1 MIVQQRLFILLRP
14 VVYVLALVSVF
25 MLLVSSIDV
34 DVPFLSRDIIDS
46 VSNISKP
53 LIPPPPLLN
62 PLLFKSMDVAFYW
75 LIAIK
80 LNCNVFLSQY

>member
-25 MLLVSSIDV
+25 LLLVSSIDV

-46 VSNISKP
+46 VRNISKP
-53 LIPPPPLLN
+53 LTPPP
-62 PLLFKSMDVAFYW
+62 F
-75 LIAIK
+75 
-80 LNCNVFLSQY
+80 

>member
-25 MLLVSSIDV
+25 LLLVSSIDV

-46 VSNISKP
+46 VRNIAKP
-53 LIPPPPLLN
+53 LKPPPL
-62 PLLFKSMDVAFYW
+62 PF
-75 LIAIK
+75 
-80 LNCNVFLSQY
+80 

>member
-25 MLLVSSIDV
+25 LLLVSSIDV

-46 VSNISKP
+46 VRNISKP
-53 LIPPPPLLN
+53 LKPPPPPLLN
-62 PLLFKSMDVAFYW
+62 PSLFKYGRCLLLAHSHK
-75 LIAIK
+75 IK
-80 LNCNVFLSQY
+80 L